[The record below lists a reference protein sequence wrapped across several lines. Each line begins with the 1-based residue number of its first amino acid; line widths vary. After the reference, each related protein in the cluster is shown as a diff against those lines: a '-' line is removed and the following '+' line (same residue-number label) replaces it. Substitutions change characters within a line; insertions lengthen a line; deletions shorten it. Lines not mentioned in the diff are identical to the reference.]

1 KKEEQELKES
11 EMKYRTLVEQ
21 SPEGILLGQGPLPH
35 IVYANP
41 AMKNISGYSVQELS
55 SFTFQQTVGLV
66 HPDDRELFFERFK
79 DRLEG
84 KPTPERYMFRG
95 IKKDG
100 TIIWVDLS
108 SALIEYKGQPTVQAI
123 FRDITDQVNT
133 EERIKQSEEK
143 FKESEEKYHR
153 LAIYA
158 PVAIY
163 EIDCKSLRFKCVN
176 EYMSKISGYSEKEL
190 LFMSPLELLDA
201 ESKGIFQNIMR
212 KSIAGEKIDEN
223 IEFGVITKDGRH
235 LWSTLS
241 AKLTYKNNELD
252 SAFVVAYNFN
262 KEKKGRL

>member
-1 KKEEQELKES
+1 MSPLAVVSDITARKKEEQELKES

-79 DRLEG
+79 TVRR
-84 KPTPERYMFRG
+84 KTYPERYMFRG

-176 EYMSKISGYSEKEL
+176 EYMVKYRGT
-190 LFMSPLELLDA
+190 
-201 ESKGIFQNIMR
+201 R
-212 KSIAGEKIDEN
+212 K
-223 IEFGVITKDGRH
+223 
-235 LWSTLS
+235 
-241 AKLTYKNNELD
+241 KNCFL
-252 SAFVVAYNFN
+252 
-262 KEKKGRL
+262 